1 MFSTSTLYTVFSYH
15 VSCSWSPL
23 KHLGHRDEQHWYRV
37 QNKPCT
43 VWEALWMFDITLLPC
58 WHRHHET
65 YGWWCLSHHKSE
77 MVTMTRGDS
86 ESPSCCPSKL
96 LSLLTVLV
104 LSPTPPPLH
113 RGVIFA
119 QQCHAPTAKNSGRKL
134 SPLQTHTPPPPPS
147 SPLSLF
153 VTHPQLTLWQ
163 SCCGTEL
170 TLPNGPRGESAE
182 NWAGSLTYTHK
193 QIQLHCGNK
202 TRKQSQSFLTM
213 TDTATEEDK
222 DPDIELF
229 VKVGV

>member
-1 MFSTSTLYTVFSYH
+1 MVIQNH
-15 VSCSWSPL
+15 PAVVHQNCKRCEGPGHPCS
-23 KHLGHRDEQHWYRV
+23 
-37 QNKPCT
+37 
-43 VWEALWMFDITLLPC
+43 A
-58 WHRHHET
+58 
-65 YGWWCLSHHKSE
+65 
-77 MVTMTRGDS
+77 
-86 ESPSCCPSKL
+86 

-170 TLPNGPRGESAE
+170 TLPNGPGGESAE